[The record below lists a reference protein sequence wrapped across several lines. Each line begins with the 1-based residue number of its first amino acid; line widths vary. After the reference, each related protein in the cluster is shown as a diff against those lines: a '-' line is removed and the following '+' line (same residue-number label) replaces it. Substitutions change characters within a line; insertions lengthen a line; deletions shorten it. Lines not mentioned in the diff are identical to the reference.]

1 MTRVWFANELET
13 VSSFWR
19 VYRRDGVTLGFTSHD
34 RDLVF
39 DDIRHRTAPGMVPSA
54 IRLSA
59 DFSPDSAEVT
69 GALDHEAIRE
79 DDLEAGRYDGAR
91 IELGLVDWESLESS
105 LLYAGGIGRVGREA
119 GSFTAELR
127 SLKSRL
133 SLDPIPRTS
142 PTCRADFCGP
152 GCGLSSA
159 PFTHEVT
166 LGSFDVGENAIVISQ
181 GPGAEKMLDGWVRWI
196 DGPCSGLTFQ
206 VAAIDSERL
215 ILDRPLPAE
224 IDADQ
229 RLIAREGCDLRL
241 ETCAGRFANAINFR
255 GEPFLPGN
263 DMLARYPLS

>member
-1 MTRVWFANELET
+1 MTRVWFAQELET
-13 VSSFWR
+13 VASFWR
-19 VYRRDGVTLGFTSHD
+19 VYRRDGVALGFTSHD
-34 RDLVF
+34 VDLVF
-39 DDIRHRTAPGMVPSA
+39 DDMRHRTAPGMVPSA

-79 DDLEAGRYDGAR
+79 DDLEAGRFDGAR
-91 IELGLVDWESLESS
+91 IELGLVDWETRESR
-105 LLYAGGIGRVGREA
+105 LLYAGGIGRVGREG

-133 SLDPIPRTS
+133 SRDPIPRTS

-159 PFTHEVT
+159 RFTHEVRVAA
-166 LGSFDVGENAIVISQ
+166 FDQGANAIELAQ
-181 GPGAEKMLDGWVRWI
+181 GPAADEMLDGWVRWI
-196 DGPCSGLTFQ
+196 DGEASGLTFQ
-206 VAAIDSERL
+206 IAAIDGNSL
-215 ILDRPLPAE
+215 ILDRPLPSDVAVE
-224 IDADQ
+224 Q
-229 RLIAREGCDLRL
+229 RLVAREGCDLRL
-241 ETCAGRFANAINFR
+241 ESCADRFGNAVNFR